1 MVHPFLLLGIYPIR
15 KQNSKTIK
23 MGNLIKL
30 SINDIKLIFRDPTL
44 RAFFALP
51 IVLYVLVLWALP
63 YAMERFESL
72 EQYLPLFMIIAVV
85 ENTQLATFIMSMVF
99 VEEKEIGVNKV
110 YGILPIDKASFS
122 IARLVT
128 PYLFTVILNVI
139 LFAVQPFFEVSWVQN
154 IVLSLMIGLIV
165 PAYILGV
172 NVIVKNKLEGM
183 MYVKVFNVLVLLPF
197 AGFFLPGIWK
207 NIFALIPTHWVFI
220 AVDQMLEGE
229 PYVLSVIIGTV
240 MFLVIIGLQLR
251 KFTRVHF
258 R

>member
-1 MVHPFLLLGIYPIR
+1 
-15 KQNSKTIK
+15 

-63 YAMERFESL
+63 YAMGRFESL

-128 PYLFTVILNVI
+128 PYLFTVMLNVI
-139 LFAVQPFFEVSWVQN
+139 LFAVQPFFDVSWMQN
-154 IVLSLMIGLIV
+154 IILSMMIGLIV

-172 NVIVKNKLEGM
+172 NVVVKNKLEGM

-197 AGFFLPGIWK
+197 AGFFLPGLWK
-207 NIFALIPTHWVFI
+207 NIFAFIPTHWVFI
-220 AVDQMLEGE
+220 AVDQMLKGDS
-229 PYVLSVIIGTV
+229 YWMSVMVGSVMFVIIIW
-240 MFLVIIGLQLR
+240 FLLR
-251 KFTRVHF
+251 RFTKVHF